1 MATEGH
7 MRASLVVWGAVV
19 ALVVACS
26 SAPPPA
32 EDLGSGGDIDTSGDH
47 DAAVPHD
54 GGHAKLDAGHH
65 DGASVPIP
73 MDAGATL
80 PPDAAPEAAP
90 SPGMDA
96 SMDAAA
102 LPPMCCS
109 PGCDPTVQYCDPA
122 SCTCVAQG
130 SFDLSQ
136 ATVYDSPPD
145 IASWPATTTLTRLD
159 IESTGFHVEFDK
171 QDGASRWPDV
181 YIPGWDGGNLQYSLW
196 SVEYVNGTWAA
207 SGPIEFWYGLYESGG
222 APSGFAA
229 DWYYDTRW
237 GPLASYQPAVGEWV
251 GFFVAAGNTRNI
263 DDDDPTQSSVMER
276 SNVVMVP
283 FPSDVGQNVLF

>member
-1 MATEGH
+1 
-7 MRASLVVWGAVV
+7 MRASLIFWGAAVV
-19 ALVVACS
+19 LGVACS
-26 SAPPPA
+26 SGPPA
-32 EDLGSGGDIDTSGDH
+32 PDVVGSGGDIDTSGGRDAAAPH
-47 DAAVPHD
+47 DAGP
-54 GGHAKLDAGHH
+54 AKLDAGHH
-65 DGASVPIP
+65 DSGPSLPTP
-73 MDAGATL
+73 MDAGATA
-80 PPDAAPEAAP
+80 PPDAAPDVAP
-90 SPGMDA
+90 SSGVDA
-96 SMDAAA
+96 SMDAVV

-122 SCTCVAQG
+122 SCLCVAQG

-159 IESTGFHVEFDK
+159 MESTGFHVEFDK

-196 SVEYVNGTWAA
+196 SVEYVNGAWAA

-222 APSGFAA
+222 PPSGFAA

-263 DDDDPTQSSVMER
+263 DSDDAAQSSVMER

-283 FPSDVGQNVLF
+283 FPSDTGQNVVF